1 MEENG
6 EFRLFRPQMV
16 QIFFVVSSGGDFF
29 LGFALVSPVPISGGG
44 GSKKTGAHREREPKA
59 ADRRTGGRT
68 ELINNWGVGMGKKR
82 KGKEMVSTY
91 TQEQQRGFLLPS

>member
-6 EFRLFRPQMV
+6 EFRLFRPQLV

-44 GSKKTGAHREREPKA
+44 GSKKTGAHRERTQSRGRA
-59 ADRRTGGRT
+59 GGRT